1 MRVPPLLLL
10 AGSAAA
16 SALLARGDPAARP
29 SVAAR
34 GAGAALGAAGLT
46 VAVAGVAAFRRH
58 RTTVDPTRP
67 ERASTLVAGGV
78 YGWTRNPMYL
88 GFVAAGAGVAVA
100 LGSPRA
106 LAGPLA
112 LALYLDRVQIPAEE
126 RALAARFGAA
136 YAAYARAVRRW
147 AGRRAA

>member
-10 AGSAAA
+10 AGSVAA
-16 SALLARGDPAARP
+16 STLLARGDPAARP
-29 SVAAR
+29 SSATR
-34 GAGAALGAAGLT
+34 GAGAALGAAGVT
-46 VAVAGVAAFRRH
+46 IAIAGVAAFRRH

-112 LALYLDRVQIPAEE
+112 LALYLDRAQIPAEE